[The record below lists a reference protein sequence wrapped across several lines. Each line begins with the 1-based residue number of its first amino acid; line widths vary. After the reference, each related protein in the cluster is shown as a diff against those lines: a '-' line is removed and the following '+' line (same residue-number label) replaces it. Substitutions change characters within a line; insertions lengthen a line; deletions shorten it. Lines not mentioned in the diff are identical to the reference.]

1 MATDYDV
8 VVIGAGNA
16 GLMGALTLAKKG
28 AKVLLLERHNIPGG
42 CATSFCRGR
51 FEFEVSLHQLSGMGT
66 AERPGPLRS
75 ILHSAGVLDKLQ
87 FVEMKDLYRVVYSGK
102 LDITL
107 PASKQGTIST
117 LQERFPDEKNSIEKF
132 FDFVYAF
139 FTEVIGAFYL
149 ADPEISPQ
157 KYPLYFKYALVNTQ
171 TILDE
176 YFNDPLLKLALSVYW
191 TYMGIPP
198 RHLPF
203 SDMAALLFSYIEF
216 KPFHI
221 KGGSQML
228 SNALLESFR
237 ECGGTVRFNCAAERI
252 IIKNGK
258 VVAVKTSL
266 GDEISTRCVLSNAS
280 AITTFVELLDEK
292 DVPIEIFDQM
302 RARTVGTSFFTV
314 FLGIDCEPDKIG
326 ISETTNFVCNTDD
339 ADADYAQSKRLS
351 CEKNSFLLS
360 CYDVADPEFSPQ
372 GCCQVALVTMK
383 YAEPWLRLPPSH
395 YYDEKFRC
403 AEQLLKRAEEVFPG
417 ITAAI
422 EEMDIATPLTHM
434 RYLSHPGGG
443 AYGFDQYAKD
453 STLFVPPTP
462 PIEGLYCAGSWYGS
476 AGYQPTLTSGASA
489 ARAILKR
496 LA

>member
-1 MATDYDV
+1 MADYDA

-16 GLMGALTLAKKG
+16 GLVGALTLAKKG

-51 FEFEVSLHQLSGMGT
+51 FEFEISLHQLSGMGSP
-66 AERPGPLRS
+66 ERPGPLRAV
-75 ILHSAGVLDKLQ
+75 LHSTGVLDRLE
-87 FVEMKDLYRVVYSGK
+87 FIEMKDLYRAVYPGK
-102 LDITL
+102 LDIAL
-107 PASKQGTIST
+107 PTEKNAVVAK
-117 LQERFPDEKNSIEKF
+117 LQEAFPKEKDAIAKF

-157 KYPLYFKYALVNTQ
+157 KYPLYFKYALSDTQ

-176 YFNDPLLKLALSVYW
+176 YFKDPMLKLALSVYW
-191 TYMGIPP
+191 TYMGVPP

-216 KPFHI
+216 KPYHLR
-221 KGGSQML
+221 GGSQML
-228 SNALLESFR
+228 SNALLEAFR
-237 ECGGTVRFNCAAERI
+237 EAGGKVRFNCAAERI
-252 IIKNGK
+252 IVKNGA
-258 VVAVKTSL
+258 VAAVRTSS
-266 GDEISTRCVLSNAS
+266 GDEISTRFVLSNAS
-280 AITTFVELLDEK
+280 AITTFVELMNEDE
-292 DVPIEIFDQM
+292 VPAQIFEQM
-302 RARTVGTSFFTV
+302 RARTVGTSFFTI
-314 FLGIDCEPDKIG
+314 FLGMDCEPHALG
-326 ISETTNFVCNTDD
+326 ITETTNFICTTDD
-339 ADADYAQSKRLS
+339 ADADYAQSKRLVCDKS
-351 CEKNSFLLS
+351 SFLLS
-360 CYDVADPEFSPQ
+360 CYDVADPEFSPPGASQ
-372 GCCQVALVTMK
+372 AALVTMK
-383 YAEPWLRLPPSH
+383 YAEPWLRLPPSQ

-417 ITAAI
+417 IIASI

-434 RYLSHPGGG
+434 RYLGHPGGG

-489 ARAILKR
+489 ARAILKKLR
-496 LA
+496 